1 MHKRKKPFGREA
13 VVEALIASASEL
25 FARHGVN
32 GVSLRTITDHAGVN
46 LGLFHRHIGT
56 KENLFRLTLQHMAQ
70 QNFGEIRE
78 GATLF
83 EVVEHAFSL
92 LDRHTGFWRIMARSL
107 LDGAQPEDL
116 HTHYPV
122 ADHLLELA
130 QHAID
135 EGTLTRDIDP
145 RLLVAA
151 MYAFALGFKLFE
163 PFIVKATG
171 LDNLHPEEV
180 KARIVK
186 IAATLVQPRRE

>member
-32 GVSLRTITDHAGVN
+32 GVSLRTITEHAGVN

-70 QNFGEIRE
+70 QNFGELQA

-83 EVVEHAFSL
+83 EVVQHAFSS
-92 LDRHTGFWRIMARSL
+92 LDRDTGFWRIMARSL

-122 ADHLLELA
+122 ADHLLKLA
-130 QHAID
+130 QQAVD
-135 EGTLTRDIDP
+135 EGTLTKDIDP

-163 PFIVKATG
+163 PFIIKATG
-171 LDNLHPEEV
+171 LDDLDPEEV
-180 KARIVK
+180 KTRIVK
-186 IAATLVQPRRE
+186 IAATLVSPRQ

>member
-1 MHKRKKPFGREA
+1 
-13 VVEALIASASEL
+13 
-25 FARHGVN
+25 
-32 GVSLRTITDHAGVN
+32 
-46 LGLFHRHIGT
+46 
-56 KENLFRLTLQHMAQ
+56 MAQ

-130 QHAID
+130 QQAID

-171 LDNLHPEEV
+171 LDNLDPEEV

-186 IAATLVQPRRE
+186 IAATLVQPRPE